1 MRRPTTA
8 RTALRAAAA
17 TLALSLTLA
26 ACSGG
31 GGSDDPTTPA
41 SEDTAAAS
49 TDAPEEAPTP
59 TAEDIAALEAV
70 TVDGAPGAQPT
81 VTLGATPFS
90 VTAAVARVLDEGT
103 GEEIADGDLVDL
115 HSLWIKGLDGSQLSS
130 TWESSTPEQI
140 VVSEAS
146 LAPVLTDIL
155 VGGKV
160 GTRFVFAVPSG
171 EDESSL
177 AVAEVVSK
185 RPGRADGTAVAPADG
200 LPTVTLADNGAPSI
214 ETVAGDPPAAL
225 TVQPLIEGA
234 GPAVTAGQTVLV
246 HYTGWLWDGTQ
257 FDSSW
262 ERSTP
267 YPVENIGQGQV
278 IAGWNEGLVGQK
290 VGSQVLLVV
299 PPDKGYG
306 AEGSGETIPPDS
318 TLVFV
323 VDILAAS

>member
-1 MRRPTTA
+1 MRRPTT

-17 TLALSLTLA
+17 ALALSLTLA
-26 ACSGG
+26 ACAGD

-41 SEDTAAAS
+41 AEESA
-49 TDAPEEAPTP
+49 APEGAPTA

-70 TVDGAPGAQPT
+70 TVEGAAGSEPKATLPT
-81 VTLGATPFS
+81 TPFTVS
-90 VTAAVARVLDEGT
+90 AAVARVLDEGT
-103 GEEIADGDLVDL
+103 GDVIADGDLVDL
-115 HSLWIKGLDGSQLSS
+115 HSVWVDGKDGATLSS
-130 TWESSTPEQI
+130 TWTAGAPEQI

-160 GTRFVFAVPSG
+160 GTRFAFAVPSG
-171 EDESSL
+171 EDTSSL
-177 AVAEVVSK
+177 AIAEVSAK

-200 LPTVTLADNGAPSI
+200 LPTVTLAENGAPSL
-214 ETVAGDPPAAL
+214 EAASGDAPTTL
-225 TVQPLIEGA
+225 TVQPLIEGS
-234 GPAVTAGQTVLV
+234 GPEVAAGQTALV

-267 YPVENIGQGQV
+267 FPVENIGQAAV

-290 VGSQVLLVV
+290 VGSQVMLVV

-306 AEGSGETIPPDS
+306 DEEKEGIPPGS

>member
-1 MRRPTTA
+1 MRRPTP

-17 TLALSLTLA
+17 ALALSLTLA
-26 ACSGG
+26 ACAGD

-41 SEDTAAAS
+41 PQQTDAS
-49 TDAPEEAPTP
+49 TEAPTA
-59 TAEDIAALEAV
+59 TAEDVAALEAV
-70 TVDGAPGAQPT
+70 TVEGDAGAEPT
-81 VTLGATPFS
+81 VTLPSTPFTVS
-90 VTAAVARVLDEGT
+90 AAVARVIDEGT
-103 GEEIADGDLVDL
+103 GDEIADGDLIDL
-115 HSLWIKGLDGSQLSS
+115 HSVWLNGADASSLSS
-130 TWESSTPEQI
+130 SWASGAPEQI

-155 VGGKV
+155 IGAKV
-160 GTRFVFAVPSG
+160 GTRFTFALPQG
-171 EDESSL
+171 EDAAAV

-185 RPGRADGTAVAPADG
+185 RPGRADGTAVAPVDG
-200 LPTVTLADNGAPSI
+200 LPTVTLADNGAPSL
-214 ETVAGDPPAAL
+214 EPASGEAPTTLVA
-225 TVQPLIEGA
+225 QPLIEGT
-234 GPAVTAGQTVLV
+234 GPEVTAGQTVLV

-262 ERSTP
+262 ERNVP
-267 YPVENIGQGQV
+267 FPVENIGQATV

-290 VGSQVLLVV
+290 VGSQVMLVV

-306 AEGSGETIPPDS
+306 AEGQGETIPGDS